1 MVLAAVTPVKV
12 PKGHLRALEDSKKKR
27 KIRLLV
33 CHHQRVGKPRFKPAR
48 ICANP
53 RHFGRIPT
61 PQWADP
67 CPLDPTE
74 TAWAIFQHRAAVAVM
89 LELRAAG
96 ETTADLAERLGEDPA
111 WLTRKLHG
119 QTPIDIGDVMKWAAE
134 LGVQI
139 IPVFDDGMEL
149 QLTLS

>member
-1 MVLAAVTPVKV
+1 
-12 PKGHLRALEDSKKKR
+12 
-27 KIRLLV
+27 
-33 CHHQRVGKPRFKPAR
+33 
-48 ICANP
+48 
-53 RHFGRIPT
+53 
-61 PQWADP
+61 
-67 CPLDPTE
+67 
-74 TAWAIFQHRAAVAVM
+74 VAVM
-89 LELRAAG
+89 LELRAAS
-96 ETTADLAERLGEDPA
+96 ETTADLADRIGEDPA